1 MATNVT
7 VLMLW
12 NSEGLVA
19 SGAILASVGRWTIRL
34 RRADA
39 ARSTVWPVTAV
50 SSKLPRMNAG
60 GNPFWACWPRRRP
73 STIRRCESKL
83 L

>member
-39 ARSTVWPVTAV
+39 APFDCLAGHSRFFEAPSDERWRQPVLGLLAEAT
-50 SSKLPRMNAG
+50 PG
-60 GNPFWACWPRRRP
+60 DNPALRV
-73 STIRRCESKL
+73 
-83 L
+83 